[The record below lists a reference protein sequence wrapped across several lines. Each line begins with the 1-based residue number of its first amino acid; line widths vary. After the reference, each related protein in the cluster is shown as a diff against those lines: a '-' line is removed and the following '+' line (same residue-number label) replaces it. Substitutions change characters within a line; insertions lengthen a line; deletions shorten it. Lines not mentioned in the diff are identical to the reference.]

1 MTPEERDF
9 EFFKA
14 LSHPFRIKIIELL
27 HENVELS
34 YSEMLAALQIETGP
48 LNFHLK
54 AMGGLWAKKGDKYVL
69 TDSGE
74 TAFKI
79 IQEVRKPGKK
89 VVGEPLKKHIIL
101 KRLTAT
107 LIDFAFFLGGPIF
120 VALTFSVWMPFYRAG
135 ISAIEL
141 TFLVHSILFLTFLAF
156 TAMETYNGQTLG
168 KYYAGI
174 RVLKDDGRK
183 INLTEGAIRN
193 IAKVYFLP
201 LDVLAGLLFFRKYG
215 YIRFSDYYVKARVF
229 EK

>member
-1 MTPEERDF
+1 MTPEEKGS

-14 LSHPFRIKIIELL
+14 LSHPLRIKIIELL
-27 HENVELS
+27 RENVELS
-34 YSEMLAALQIETGP
+34 YTEMLTALEIETGP

-54 AMGGLWAKKGDKYVL
+54 TMGGILAKKGDKYVL
-69 TDSGE
+69 TDAGE

-79 IQEVRKPGKK
+79 IQEVRKLDRKVSVEPIKK
-89 VVGEPLKKHIIL
+89 YFVQ
-101 KRLTAT
+101 KRLIAT

-120 VALTFSVWMPFYRAG
+120 VASVVG
-135 ISAIEL
+135 IWIPLYPARMSAIEV

-174 RVLKDDGRK
+174 RVLKEDGRK
-183 INLTEGAIRN
+183 INLVEGAIRN

-201 LDVLAGLLFFRKYG
+201 LDVLAGLLFYKKYG
-215 YIRFSDYYVKARVF
+215 YMRYSDYYIKARIF